1 MTSPASGADSAPG
14 PPGYAPIP
22 RSAPGP
28 QSVTGRAA
36 SPDATAGGGNPRL
49 GLALLVIA
57 TAQLMVVL
65 DGTIV
70 NVALPHIQRALGFSG
85 TGLEWV
91 VNAYAITFGGLLL
104 LGGRAGDILGRRR
117 VFVFGLLLFSA
128 ASLLGGFAT
137 SQWWLLTARAVQG
150 VGGAVIAPTALALIS
165 TNFPQGAERNRA
177 FSVYAAMAGAGAAA
191 GLVLGGLLTTY
202 ASWRWVFFVNVPIGI
217 LIAASAPRVLTESP
231 RLPGRIDWAGAVTGC
246 GGVALL
252 VYGLSKAATGAD
264 GVSHWGDAQVVASL
278 TAAVVLLVSFVLIE
292 MRSSHPLLPMRVLAD
307 RNRAGALLIML
318 CIATGLFGVFFF
330 LTLFI
335 QTVLGY
341 SPIRAGIA
349 FLPFAVGVVIGSALA
364 SPLVARI
371 GPRPLIS
378 AGAAMVAGGMFWY
391 SRLTEHAGYAS
402 HLLGPTLVSSFGLG
416 LVFVPLALVA
426 LHKVAEQDSGVA
438 SSLLNTAQQVGG
450 AIGLALLGTVAWT
463 AVANSVRTQVAAA
476 AAGGPGQSGAAKA
489 GQPLPKPGSPPPA
502 SIYDHALTVGFSR
515 AFAVAAGIALLAL
528 LIAIATIRV
537 RRQELAGAAPEPQ
550 QAAPQPAAPQPA
562 APQPGIVQRHEDR
575 AVLAA
580 AVRPCRLCLPAHHHH
595 PGGERRDDSGA
606 CERPGPTGVTV
617 TSVWARSRAERA
629 RSRPGARAWPEL
641 PGVSLA
647 WPRLPAA
654 AEVPPPRR

>member
-1 MTSPASGADSAPG
+1 MTSPASDADSAPD

-22 RSAPGP
+22 QPAPGP

-36 SPDATAGGGNPRL
+36 SPAATAGGGNRRL

-70 NVALPHIQRALGFSG
+70 NVALPHIQLALGFSG

-117 VFVFGLLLFSA
+117 VFVAGLLLFSA

-165 TNFPQGAERNRA
+165 TNFPQGGERNRA

-191 GLVLGGLLTTY
+191 GLVLGGVLTTY

-217 LIAASAPRVLTESP
+217 LIAAAAPRVLAESP
-231 RLPGRIDWAGAVTGC
+231 RRPGRIDWAGAVTGC

-264 GVSHWGDAQVVASL
+264 GVSHWGDAQVLASL
-278 TAAVVLLVSFVLIE
+278 AAAVVLLVSFVLIE

-307 RNRAGALLIML
+307 RNRSGALLIML

-349 FLPFAVGVVIGSALA
+349 FLPFAAGVVIGSALA

-371 GPRPLIS
+371 GPRPLIV

-426 LHKVAEQDSGVA
+426 LYKVAEQDSGVA

-476 AAGGPGQSGAAKA
+476 AKA
-489 GQPLPKPGSPPPA
+489 GRPLPKPGTPPPA
-502 SIYDHALTVGFSR
+502 SIYNHALAVGFSR
-515 AFAVAAGIALLAL
+515 AFVVAAGIALLAL
-528 LIAIATIRV
+528 LIAILTIRV

-550 QAAPQPAAPQPA
+550 EAALRPPAPQPPAPQPAA
-562 APQPGIVQRHEDR
+562 VQRHEDR

-580 AVRPCRLCLPAHHHH
+580 AARPCRLC
-595 PGGERRDDSGA
+595 
-606 CERPGPTGVTV
+606 
-617 TSVWARSRAERA
+617 
-629 RSRPGARAWPEL
+629 
-641 PGVSLA
+641 
-647 WPRLPAA
+647 
-654 AEVPPPRR
+654 